1 MGTLY
6 LGGGGG
12 GGDFKMGNGKNNNIY
27 YKDGNH
33 VTKMGTFKCI

>member
-6 LGGGGG
+6 LGGGEG

-27 YKDGNH
+27 YKAGNH